1 MAIKLPQQPIELRE
15 ATHRDAEAITRLAEN
30 LGYPSTSDQVA
41 ARLLSLSHDDRH
53 CILVATLPGMGVV
66 GWLHVFRHELLCT
79 DPFAEIG
86 GFIVDDAFRG
96 RGIGARLIEAA
107 EYWAKSIGSPILRV
121 RTRLERERAH
131 NFYYRHGFEQS
142 KTQLVLVKRFDE
154 AV

>member
-1 MAIKLPQQPIELRE
+1 MAFKLPEQPIVLRE
-15 ATHRDAEAITRLAEN
+15 ATHQDAEAIQRLADT
-30 LGYPSTSDQVA
+30 LGYPSATEQVA
-41 ARLLSLSHDDRH
+41 GRLRRMHSDDRH
-53 CILVATLPGMGVV
+53 CILVAVLPGMGVV

-131 NFYYRHGFEQS
+131 HFYYRHGFEKS
-142 KTQLVLVKRFDE
+142 KTQLVLIKTFDPQR
-154 AV
+154 